1 MYSEQSKIPTSDVI
15 HSSKPTSFIT
25 ELIAVA
31 VWSLTS
37 SRVWSE
43 TQADHLLCQSYVH
56 VLLSLMISVSMDIG
70 TPDPVA
76 V

>member
-1 MYSEQSKIPTSDVI
+1 MYSEQSKIPTSDVG
-15 HSSKPTSFIT
+15 HWSKPTSFIT
-25 ELIAVA
+25 ELIA

-43 TQADHLLCQSYVH
+43 TQGDHLLCQSYVH
-56 VLLSLMISVSMDIG
+56 VLLSLMISVSMDIE
-70 TPDPVA
+70 TPDLVA